1 MRAHHGTRTLPDV
14 AKRKG
19 RLRYKY
25 SRESARDL
33 PPHMRDLFLANRD
46 GAKEKTNSVKK
57 YKQVRSGY
65 TCKSMPLNSTQWDGT
80 PCCAVC

>member
-14 AKRKG
+14 AKRRR

-33 PPHMRDLFLANRD
+33 PPHMRGLFLANRD
-46 GAKEKTNSVKK
+46 GAKEKTNSVKNTNK
-57 YKQVRSGY
+57 CVVVIHVSQ
-65 TCKSMPLNSTQWDGT
+65 CP
-80 PCCAVC
+80 

>member
-14 AKRKG
+14 ANRKG

-46 GAKEKTNSVKK
+46 GAMEKTNSVKNTNK
-57 YKQVRSGY
+57 CVVVIHVSH
-65 TCKSMPLNSTQWDGT
+65 CP
-80 PCCAVC
+80 

>member
-1 MRAHHGTRTLPDV
+1 MRAHHGTRTLTDV

-46 GAKEKTNSVKK
+46 GAKEKTNSVKNTNK
-57 YKQVRSGY
+57 CVVVIHVSH
-65 TCKSMPLNSTQWDGT
+65 CP
-80 PCCAVC
+80 